1 MKTISVRQLKAKME
15 AKEPFQLIDVREKY
29 EREICAL
36 QSEHIPLENLIHQKD
51 RLRKDI
57 PVILHCRA
65 GDRAKAAVAAL
76 EQKHGFTNVYNLEGG
91 IMAWAEQFDPEM
103 EKY

>member
-1 MKTISVRQLKAKME
+1 MKSISVEELKSKMDHS
-15 AKEPFQLIDVREKY
+15 KPFQLVDVRETY
-29 EREICAL
+29 EREICRL
-36 QSEHIPLENLIHQKD
+36 NSEHIPLEKLIAEKG
-51 RLRKDI
+51 RLRTDI
-57 PVILHCRA
+57 PVILHCKA

-91 IMAWAEQFDPEM
+91 ILAWAERIDPDM